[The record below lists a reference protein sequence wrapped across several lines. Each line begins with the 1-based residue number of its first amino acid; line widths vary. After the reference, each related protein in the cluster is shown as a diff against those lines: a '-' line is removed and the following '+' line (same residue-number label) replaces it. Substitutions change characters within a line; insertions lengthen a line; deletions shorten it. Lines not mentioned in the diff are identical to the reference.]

1 MSRGFPVHGQA
12 RATSI
17 GSHVRYAPVA
27 FGTVQPHTVSGTHIH
42 RWAAPH
48 RCCSC
53 SRSRLRSGRCC
64 GTSSAPAIIDHHL
77 KIGDHRYVGGHK
89 EGLVMCPSQSP
100 EQVDPSV
107 IPAIWSGQW
116 MLQPGFLELGEFI
129 PAVGQCRTCFRAGK
143 SHGQGRLP
151 VAAGQRPA
159 RPILRP
165 NYCPCRRTSAPVQ
178 SKSVRPPPNW
188 KGGEKPVRN
197 QARPSRAAGRRTEAP
212 DPRFRRAWPQRW
224 PLSGTGGRRKC
235 AGARNA
241 YSLQRQR
248 TCCTPW
254 AARRRIRSWY
264 RPRR

>member
-1 MSRGFPVHGQA
+1 MSDMLPLRLEPFNLIPYPVHIYTGGQHLTA
-12 RATSI
+12 VVPAP
-17 GSHVRYAPVA
+17 GPGFVRV
-27 FGTVQPHTVSGTHIH
+27 G
-42 RWAAPH
+42 AAEHQLP
-48 RCCSC
+48 S
-53 SRSRLRSGRCC
+53 
-64 GTSSAPAIIDHHL
+64 AIIDHHL

-212 DPRFRRAWPQRW
+212 DPRFRRAWPPRW